1 MPTDA
6 ARKLELNLP
15 QPTTTTNTWT
25 RVLTASQ
32 MKALLRSGMK
42 QRDTVIL
49 AAPKVTTLDRRETQI
64 TAVEI
69 KTILDSIKQEALTP
83 PGVQS
88 TNGIQ
93 AQPFVT
99 SQLSLGPTLDVVPS
113 VAPDNSTIHL
123 TATVKMTEFL
133 GYGTTPRN
141 KKKTRVWID
150 GKKHEVL
157 TPLPTYFTREM
168 QASFDVRDGQTL
180 VLGNP
185 TITAVSRQPNGLS
198 VTNSLPEDGGKR
210 LLIFI
215 TPTIIDPAG
224 NPIHAAGKEP
234 VLVDQYRGQSVK

>member
-1 MPTDA
+1 MNARGCCWSEQPRRRWISFRRHLIFSISSPPQITLEARFIEMPTDA

-113 VAPDNSTIHL
+113 VAPDNSTI
-123 TATVKMTEFL
+123 
-133 GYGTTPRN
+133 
-141 KKKTRVWID
+141 
-150 GKKHEVL
+150 
-157 TPLPTYFTREM
+157 
-168 QASFDVRDGQTL
+168 
-180 VLGNP
+180 
-185 TITAVSRQPNGLS
+185 
-198 VTNSLPEDGGKR
+198 
-210 LLIFI
+210 
-215 TPTIIDPAG
+215 
-224 NPIHAAGKEP
+224 
-234 VLVDQYRGQSVK
+234 